1 MKKERSTRDQVREL
15 LRSVGFGLIQF
26 DSPLQADSKLRID
39 VLAWAADST
48 GELVPWAVVELKRG
62 QFKTPELTLPSLAR
76 SRDLLGTVDHYAVVN
91 GQWFKADRGV
101 RSLEPVNGPTPP
113 PYGTGGFLADE
124 EIATSLLVKRLWR
137 EADLERSR
145 GVRADFF
152 FPSAELLAE
161 TAVPGIEGGGGEFVP
176 VRADVLWRARRRA
189 LLQFSANSRAG
200 SDLTSHPVIATAV
213 AALTG
218 SRLAG
223 TVLDPFCGTGSFL
236 WAAMDLALAH
246 EEPVEFVG
254 IDINERLADLAAM
267 IGRTAPLMTTITHGD
282 AFRESLP
289 QADVVLAAP
298 PVGMHLQEPRKLID
312 GTSTNDATVAGVDLA
327 VRQLRPGGRAIV
339 HVGAGFTFQ
348 QSAESFRQY
357 LAHGFRV
364 AAVLGLPSGAVPGT
378 GVRSA
383 LLVIDKAEPGD
394 TFVAQL
400 GGDWETQLKPG
411 GAALTAALD
420 HIDADPAA
428 G

>member
-1 MKKERSTRDQVREL
+1 MKNERSTRDQVREL
-15 LRSVGFGLIQF
+15 LRSAGFGLIQF

-48 GELVPWAVVELKRG
+48 GELVPWAVVELRSG

-76 SRDLLGTVDHYAVVN
+76 SRDLLGSVDHYAVVN
-91 GQWFKADRGV
+91 RQWFKADRGV
-101 RSLEPVNGPTPP
+101 RSLEPVDGPTPP
-113 PYGTGGFLADE
+113 PNGTGGFLADE
-124 EIATSLLVKRLWR
+124 EIATSLLLKRLWR

-145 GVRADFF
+145 GVHSDF

-161 TAVPGIEGGGGEFVP
+161 TAIPGIEGGSGEFVP
-176 VRADVLWRARRRA
+176 VLPDVLWRARRRA
-189 LLQFSANSRAG
+189 LMQFSANSRAG

-236 WAAMDLALAH
+236 WAAMDLVLAH
-246 EEPVEFVG
+246 EAPVEFVG

-267 IGRTAPLMTTITHGD
+267 IGRTAPLITTITHGD
-282 AFRESLP
+282 AFREPLP

-298 PVGMHLQEPRKLID
+298 PVGMHLQEPRNLID
-312 GTSTNDATVAGVDLA
+312 GASTNDATVAGVDLA

-348 QSAESFRQY
+348 HTAERFRQY
-357 LAHGFRV
+357 LAHECRV

-378 GVRSA
+378 GVRSV

-420 HIDADPAA
+420 HIDDGAAA